1 MKQNVKEQEVQHHG
15 NTTAS
20 VVAGIVIGGLAGAG
34 AALLFAPQSGRETRE
49 QIQQKTIELRDR
61 TTETVGHAVED
72 VKAKTQQLT
81 ADVQA
86 KTHQLTADVQA
97 KTHKIATDVQHKV
110 ETMQHQGQEVL
121 AEQLDH
127 VAAAAQAGR
136 DAITPEPEPVTPNS
150 RKSY

>member
-61 TTETVGHAVED
+61 TTETVGSAVED

-110 ETMQHQGQEVL
+110 ETLQHQGQEVI
-121 AEQLDH
+121 ADQLDH